1 MGRTKSSTPRRPGAR
16 CPIAPGIGGRVVPS
30 SRPPQ
35 VPPRRRCKR
44 PFRPSENHA
53 SACRYHPE
61 LWTGGESSKYVGFLR
76 KSSEPEDQLVNS
88 EHGQGL
94 RRFWDCCG
102 AETEDAPGCVFGPHE
117 GF

>member
-1 MGRTKSSTPRRPGAR
+1 M
-16 CPIAPGIGGRVVPS
+16 
-30 SRPPQ
+30 
-35 VPPRRRCKR
+35 
-44 PFRPSENHA
+44 
-53 SACRYHPE
+53 
-61 LWTGGESSKYVGFLR
+61 GFLR

-102 AETEDAPGCVFGPHE
+102 AETEDAPGCVLGPHE